1 MRQREQE
8 GKDGGLHVLEKKEEC
23 VKTAGERQ
31 QKRRELS
38 GGGGKGGVKKAARD
52 S

>member
-8 GKDGGLHVLEKKEEC
+8 EKDGGLHVLEKKEEC

-38 GGGGKGGVKKAARD
+38 GGVKKGGRKEGSKR
-52 S
+52 